1 HILGLQ
7 ANLWTEHV
15 RTEARATWH
24 FFPRASAVAEIG
36 WSKAQG
42 RDYADF
48 VDRLVPQM
56 DRMKPL
62 GLTPATSAF
71 VVRPT
76 FDYKAGEKSV

>member
-1 HILGLQ
+1 
-7 ANLWTEHV
+7 
-15 RTEARATWH
+15 
-24 FFPRASAVAEIG
+24 
-36 WSKAQG
+36 
-42 RDYADF
+42 ADF

-76 FDYKAGEKSV
+76 FDYKAGEKSVTVTLANQSGLPIRYTTDGTPVTAASPLYAGP